1 MNEKSWELIT
11 IAQKNINRIKS
22 PKALWIYKHPTFFG
36 KVKQLNY
43 FLKEK
48 IENIYESAKE

>member
-1 MNEKSWELIT
+1 MRTNYNCSID
-11 IAQKNINRIKS
+11 KS
-22 PKALWIYKHPTFFG
+22 PKALWIYKHPIFFG

-43 FLKEK
+43 FLKEN